1 MAAIEI
7 ELKIAPP
14 TLGAPSDGKSWIF
27 ASALAIIFMAA
38 LEGTIV
44 ATAMPTIVGFLGG
57 FDLFSWVF
65 SAYFL
70 TQAITIPI
78 YGRLADIKGR
88 KPILLL
94 GIGLFLFGSL
104 LSGFAWS
111 MTSLIAFRI
120 IQGLG
125 AGSLVPIAQTIV
137 GDIYSGAQRA
147 RMQGYVSSVFGSAAI
162 LGPTVGSFLVV
173 YTHWS
178 LVFWINIPVG
188 IVAGILL
195 AANFKEKIPKRYQ
208 RIDYLGAILLTLST
222 TLLMFAL
229 IGVAALSSIAI
240 ISLIVSSAFLFAV
253 LLRYER
259 LVSAP
264 MLPIKLFRNRIVAGG
279 NIICLANGIIM
290 MGIVA
295 FLPAYMQGVM
305 GTSALLAGLALAAM
319 AVAWPVGGFIGSRLM
334 LWCSYRISATIGG
347 VILVTG
353 SLVMMALGPTVVP
366 AWAITGALFIGFGIG
381 ITNICFVVSVQ
392 SAVDQ
397 NQRGS
402 ATSSLS
408 FMRIVGQSLGAA
420 IFGGMLNIGLAGVT
434 ENGID
439 LMGRMMR
446 AGPRQGL
453 DAAMGAFTHSLHSM
467 YLVNGLLALVVLGS
481 VLALP
486 SGLNLIRQGDRHR

>member
-1 MAAIEI
+1 M
-7 ELKIAPP
+7 
-14 TLGAPSDGKSWIF
+14 
-27 ASALAIIFMAA
+27 
-38 LEGTIV
+38 
-44 ATAMPTIVGFLGG
+44 
-57 FDLFSWVF
+57 
-65 SAYFL
+65 
-70 TQAITIPI
+70 
-78 YGRLADIKGR
+78 
-88 KPILLL
+88 
-94 GIGLFLFGSL
+94 
-104 LSGFAWS
+104 
-111 MTSLIAFRI
+111 
-120 IQGLG
+120 
-125 AGSLVPIAQTIV
+125 
-137 GDIYSGAQRA
+137 
-147 RMQGYVSSVFGSAAI
+147 
-162 LGPTVGSFLVV
+162 
-173 YTHWS
+173 
-178 LVFWINIPVG
+178 
-188 IVAGILL
+188 L

-240 ISLIVSSAFLFAV
+240 ISLILSSAFLFAV

>member
-1 MAAIEI
+1 
-7 ELKIAPP
+7 
-14 TLGAPSDGKSWIF
+14 
-27 ASALAIIFMAA
+27 
-38 LEGTIV
+38 
-44 ATAMPTIVGFLGG
+44 
-57 FDLFSWVF
+57 
-65 SAYFL
+65 
-70 TQAITIPI
+70 
-78 YGRLADIKGR
+78 
-88 KPILLL
+88 
-94 GIGLFLFGSL
+94 
-104 LSGFAWS
+104 
-111 MTSLIAFRI
+111 
-120 IQGLG
+120 
-125 AGSLVPIAQTIV
+125 
-137 GDIYSGAQRA
+137 
-147 RMQGYVSSVFGSAAI
+147 
-162 LGPTVGSFLVV
+162 
-173 YTHWS
+173 
-178 LVFWINIPVG
+178 
-188 IVAGILL
+188 
-195 AANFKEKIPKRYQ
+195 
-208 RIDYLGAILLTLST
+208 
-222 TLLMFAL
+222 
-229 IGVAALSSIAI
+229 
-240 ISLIVSSAFLFAV
+240 
-253 LLRYER
+253 
-259 LVSAP
+259 
-264 MLPIKLFRNRIVAGG
+264 
-279 NIICLANGIIM
+279 
-290 MGIVA
+290 
-295 FLPAYMQGVM
+295 MQGVM

-366 AWAITGALFIGFGIG
+366 AWAITGALLIGFGIG